1 MSSGASMLDEV
12 ELPDGQPRIYICPCC
27 VLSFVDQPKFVIH
40 CEAMKVK
47 IDAAIASSKIERK
60 KK

>member
-1 MSSGASMLDEV
+1 MLDEV